1 MLLDFWPDLQSA
13 VFTARQVAVADW
25 AVAMVDRVEVESG
38 VECGL
43 VCQTRQ
49 LHHQSCLGFTHQ
61 ASNN

>member
-1 MLLDFWPDLQSA
+1 MLLYLWPDLLSA
-13 VFTARQVAVADW
+13 VFTARQVGVADW
-25 AVAMVDRVEVESG
+25 AAALVDRVEVENA

-61 ASNN
+61 ASNY